1 MAFQYVLT
9 FSLLVTEMILFSLIS
24 LPLPSKL
31 RRPLLKTMYIP
42 FNSPQFQV
50 VMKCVIVFIGIMFID
65 SVNRTFKVNNDLNP
79 VNPIT
84 DSIANGSI
92 SRSEIQSRR
101 FYSQRNMYLC
111 GFTLFLSLVL
121 TRTFSMVFELLEVK
135 EKIVK
140 LEKDSNVA
148 DSTELK
154 DKIAA
159 LEKEK
164 EVLLQKSKALNDE
177 Y

>member
-1 MAFQYVLT
+1 
-9 FSLLVTEMILFSLIS
+9 
-24 LPLPSKL
+24 
-31 RRPLLKTMYIP
+31 
-42 FNSPQFQV
+42 
-50 VMKCVIVFIGIMFID
+50 
-65 SVNRTFKVNNDLNP
+65 
-79 VNPIT
+79 
-84 DSIANGSI
+84 
-92 SRSEIQSRR
+92 
-101 FYSQRNMYLC
+101 MYLC

-140 LEKDSNVA
+140 LEKDGNVA